1 MIVNLKLEKFQ
12 EEIVNEMV
20 QRGIASN
27 KSEAIRMM
35 IIHYNEHFEL
45 KSMGSDEKAVRK
57 MQSAEK
63 AIAEGRMKVHKWSDV
78 VREYP
83 DLKGK

>member
-45 KSMGSDEKAVRK
+45 KPMTSDEKAVRK
-57 MQSAEK
+57 MQSIDK
-63 AIAEGRMKVHKWSDV
+63 KIAEGKMKLISWDEIK
-78 VREYP
+78 RKYP
-83 DLKGK
+83 HLRDT